1 MQIKIE
7 TKNDVLI
14 AELNGEIDH
23 HSAEE
28 IRNKVE
34 NELKSQNLKNIVM
47 NFKGVRFMDSS
58 GIGVIIGRY
67 KYAKALGGNL
77 VACELTTEVKRIFD
91 ISGLLK
97 IVEVYDD
104 CNDALASFQKVS
116 ERN

>member
-1 MQIKIE
+1 MRIDIVTQNNI
-7 TKNDVLI
+7 LI

-34 NELKSQNLKNIVM
+34 SELKKQNLKNIVL

-58 GIGVIIGRY
+58 GIGVVIGRY

-97 IVEVYDD
+97 IVEVYDSCD
-104 CNDALASFQKVS
+104 EAIASFEKGK
-116 ERN
+116 